1 MTQARMYKP
10 ADLFY
15 DAAWNSDEEYVEVF
29 LKVKAD
35 WRYDCLHGGEVEGLP
50 RYLAEMA
57 ENEWATYDLVPQ
69 KTVEQ
74 VKADLDKAGFEWKKI
89 IDWL

>member
-1 MTQARMYKP
+1 MSSIRMYKP
-10 ADLFY
+10 SDLFY
-15 DAAWNSDEEYVEVF
+15 DAAWNEDGEYVEVF

-35 WRYDCLHGGEVEGLP
+35 WEYDCLHSGEVEGLP
-50 RYLAEMA
+50 RYLENMA
-57 ENEWATYDLVPQ
+57 ENEWATYDIVPQ

-74 VKADLDKAGFEWKKI
+74 VKADMDKAGFEWKKI